1 MQDIV
6 FYVAAGETLG
16 MVRDYSNMNNS
27 FTPVLTLGVS
37 ACLRLRLFPR
47 IEVATPYPI
56 SSFNNITNWEWS
68 MDADFDRSTACK
80 LVADADGISVHTVTD
95 TVNGETKNFTE
106 FVIPISEMNTIE
118 LTTWLGNER
127 MKSGL
132 TGELVGYDSGGN
144 AVFVLQIED
153 FSVRNRVSGPDAPTA
168 VDEGFV
174 TRTIAEQMIQ
184 SAVSSSAAT
193 KQDKLNVSNG
203 GIGISVTLGGVIS
216 TENVP
221 QSAVS
226 GLSVALVGKQDK
238 LNASNGG
245 TGISVSN
252 AGVISVSDIPQS
264 AVTGLTTSLADIS
277 SSLTGKQDKLA
288 AGYRMEIVSGAT
300 VAQAKWFPITN
311 ATGAS
316 VTMQPGE
323 AYKIYA
329 TNSTV
334 TINTILIPA
343 NQYGLESHLEIFV
356 AGTGYVV
363 TGSNVVLA
371 NALEPDAV
379 NNCTVRFHDG
389 LAIISVEDHVAG
401 YIVTV
406 NAASGAGSLAY
417 GLSTATN
424 EYISIDASLNGLTL
438 DLAGATTYAGEKH
451 VVGNGY
457 TETVIS
463 GGITCTSKTT
473 FSNLSM
479 LNTVAEGGTMT
490 LGDVFIPSGATV
502 AVSGGGLVIEK
513 VAGDNGT
520 IDLGGADILVQHHT
534 SASAFG
540 CVFTGG
546 SGQTSESDGGAFRV
560 RGDLRLSGC
569 VISGNSAVY
578 GGAIWMDP
586 NYASYARLTD
596 CVVIENSHSYGAIVV
611 QNGNILDIHGGTFG
625 DPSRDISLFGSSA
638 LVNID
643 GTVKMGGG
651 INAIL
656 GATGSVNISSGAV
669 LDLTGNTNATPI
681 APGGG
686 ITFASGGATVLVNGG
701 TEATS
706 SSYSMDNVMLPAGA
720 KLKNTAVVDLGGS
733 STVLVQSPASFS
745 GCVIS
750 GGSAAPVGSST
761 QGGGVK
767 VVRANTTFNNVTF
780 KGNTASNQYGGYGAG
795 GGLFY
800 IGTAADSVT
809 LTSCTFENNIAS
821 YGAGAYIM
829 NAPNVFITGCTFGS
843 DQLITLVGTAGITIS
858 GAFKTL
864 SRVVGDTATIS
875 VSSGAVLDL
884 TGNTNATPIAPG
896 GGVIVYGT
904 SDYENPTTII
914 GSAGSATE
922 PRGFSAR
929 CTITGSA
936 VTKNGAISGATVSLP
951 SSSCQLDILKS
962 GESVVSTVYMQASE
976 SPYVVETQQ
985 GAGTVLVRVS
995 ED

>member
-1 MQDIV
+1 
-6 FYVAAGETLG
+6 
-16 MVRDYSNMNNS
+16 
-27 FTPVLTLGVS
+27 
-37 ACLRLRLFPR
+37 
-47 IEVATPYPI
+47 
-56 SSFNNITNWEWS
+56 

-80 LVADADGISVHTVTD
+80 LVADADAISVHTVTD
-95 TVNGETKNFTE
+95 TVNGETKDFTE

-193 KQDKLNVSNG
+193 KQDKLNAFNG
-203 GIGISVTLGGVIS
+203 GIGISVTSDGVIS

-226 GLSVALVGKQDK
+226 GLSAALVGKQAK

-252 AGVISVSDIPQS
+252 AGVISVSDVPQS

-277 SSLTGKQDKLA
+277 SSLTGKQDILT

-311 ATGAS
+311 VTGAS

-323 AYKIYA
+323 AYKIHA
-329 TNSTV
+329 TNSAV
-334 TINTILIPA
+334 TINTISIPA
-343 NQYGLESHLEIFV
+343 NQYGLESHLELFV

-389 LAIISVEDHVAG
+389 YAIISVEDHVAG

-406 NAASGAGSLAY
+406 NAASGAGSLNY
-417 GLSTATN
+417 GLATSTN
-424 EYISIDASLNGLTL
+424 EYIAVDASLNGQTF
-438 DLAGATTYAGEKH
+438 DLGGATTNGEKH

-457 TETVIS
+457 TETIVS
-463 GGITCTSKTT
+463 GGINCTSKTT
-473 FSNLSM
+473 FANLGMDGVVVSS
-479 LNTVAEGGTMT
+479 GTLT
-490 LGDVFIPSGATV
+490 LGDVYIPNGATV
-502 AVSGGGLVIEK
+502 AVSGGGLAMEK
-513 VAGDNGT
+513 VTGDGGVVN
-520 IDLGGADILVQHHT
+520 LGGSNYIAPASGAVITGIGFTNQARVAGYGALYIFNKPVTISGCSFSDCSDAVVFQYAATYDLVVDCQFINNTRYDVFYGGGGDINSAAQLQSCYF
-534 SASAFG
+534 SASA
-540 CVFTGG
+540 TK
-546 SGQTSESDGGAFRV
+546 T
-560 RGDLRLSGC
+560 
-569 VISGNSAVY
+569 
-578 GGAIWMDP
+578 GAISIWND
-586 NYASYARLTD
+586 SVVELTGCTFAGPYD
-596 CVVIENSHSYGAIVV
+596 KIDGNLGGKIILNGYNKTAATMAVLSDSATVTILSGAIV
-611 QNGNILDIHGGTFG
+611 
-625 DPSRDISLFGSSA
+625 
-638 LVNID
+638 
-643 GTVKMGGG
+643 
-651 INAIL
+651 
-656 GATGSVNISSGAV
+656 
-669 LDLTGNTNATPI
+669 DLTGNTNATPI

-686 ITFASGGATVLVNGG
+686 ITFEQGGATVYPSAGS
-701 TEATS
+701 AAA
-706 SSYSMDNVMLPAGA
+706 YSMDNVSLTSGA
-720 KLKNTAVVDLGGS
+720 KLTNTNAVDFGGS
-733 STVLVQSPASFS
+733 GPQTISAAVASASGCSFQNGSAYICGGFYVVGGATASF
-745 GCVIS
+745 
-750 GGSAAPVGSST
+750 
-761 QGGGVK
+761 
-767 VVRANTTFNNVTF
+767 
-780 KGNTASNQYGGYGAG
+780 
-795 GGLFY
+795 
-800 IGTAADSVT
+800 
-809 LTSCTFENNIAS
+809 TSCTFSNCSATNGGGAIDIRNSGTHVSLDKCSFVNCSGQVGDAIELGNRGASVDIKDCSFDIA
-821 YGAGAYIM
+821 M
-829 NAPNVFITGCTFGS
+829 VN
-843 DQLITLVGTAGITIS
+843 GTA
-858 GAFKTL
+858 TL
-864 SRVVGDTATIS
+864 TGSNTFDLLLEYSTTNYAT
-875 VSSGAVLDL
+875 VYVTSGAVIDL
-884 TGNTNATPIAPG
+884 TGTTHNPAIKAT

-904 SDYENPTTII
+904 DDYSSQTTII

-922 PRGFSAR
+922 SRGFSAR

-936 VTKNGAISGATVSLP
+936 VTKIGAISGATVSLP
-951 SSSCQLDILKS
+951 SSSCQLDIIKS

-985 GAGTVLVRVS
+985 GAGAVLVRVS

>member
-6 FYVAAGETLG
+6 FYVAAGATLG
-16 MVRDYSNMNNS
+16 KVRNYSNMINS
-27 FTPVLTLGVS
+27 FAPVLTLGVS
-37 ACLRLRLFPR
+37 VCLRLRLFSAM
-47 IEVATPYPI
+47 EDATPYPI

-95 TVNGETKNFTE
+95 TVNGETKDFTE

-118 LTTWLGNER
+118 LTTWLGNEK

-144 AVFVLQIED
+144 AIFVLQIED

-193 KQDKLNVSNG
+193 KQDKLNASNG
-203 GIGISVTLGGVIS
+203 GTGISVTSDGVIS

-226 GLSVALVGKQDK
+226 GLSAALVGKQDK

-245 TGISVSN
+245 IGISVSN
-252 AGVISVSDIPQS
+252 AGVISVSDVPQS
-264 AVTGLTTSLADIS
+264 AVTGLTTSLAGIS

-323 AYKIYA
+323 AYKVHA
-329 TNSTV
+329 TNSAV
-334 TINTILIPA
+334 TINTISIPA

-356 AGTGYVV
+356 SGTGYVV

-389 LAIISVEDHVAG
+389 YAIISVEDHVAG

-417 GLSTATN
+417 GLATATN
-424 EYISIDASLNGLTL
+424 EYISVDASLNGQTL
-438 DLAGATTYAGEKH
+438 ELAGATTYAGEKH

-457 TETVIS
+457 TETIIS

-479 LNTVAEGGTMT
+479 DGVIVSSGTMT
-490 LGDVFIPSGATV
+490 LGDVYIPDGSTV
-502 AVSGGGLVIEK
+502 AVNGGNLSIEK
-513 VAGDNGT
+513 VAGDSAT
-520 IDLGGADILVQHHT
+520 IDLGGTNVYINVD
-534 SASAFG
+534 ASVSG
-540 CVFTGG
+540 CLITGG
-546 SGQTSESDGGAFRV
+546 SAASFGGAFAV
-560 RGDLRLSGC
+560 EDIAHFDDC
-569 VISGNSAVY
+569 TFSGNVAGL
-578 GGAIWMDP
+578 GGRAMRI
-586 NYASYARLTD
+586 
-596 CVVIENSHSYGAIVV
+596 I
-611 QNGNILDIHGGTFG
+611 GGTAYLNG
-625 DPSRDISLFGSSA
+625 CTLDTNPVQDIQITTEGTGGK
-638 LVNID
+638 LVAKDTSTIQFVFRKAGELELAGTCAVNKVEAVTGVS
-643 GTVKMGGG
+643 GTV
-651 INAIL
+651 A
-656 GATGSVNISSGAV
+656 ISSGASV
-669 LDLTGNTNATPI
+669 NLTSSI
-681 APGGG
+681 VPGGG
-686 ITFASGGATVLVNGG
+686 ITFEEGGATVLY
-701 TEATS
+701 S
-706 SSYSMDNVMLPAGA
+706 SGAVSGSYSMDNIKLPAGA
-720 KLKNTAVVDLGGS
+720 KLTNTAVVDLGGTGRIDIIS
-733 STVLVQSPASFS
+733 GTTASASGCTFTSGYGGVYGGAIAVVGTAYLSACTFS
-745 GCVIS
+745 GNSATLAAKAIQIL
-750 GGSAAPVGSST
+750 GGTV
-761 QGGGVK
+761 
-767 VVRANTTFNNVTF
+767 
-780 KGNTASNQYGGYGAG
+780 Y
-795 GGLFY
+795 
-800 IGTAADSVT
+800 ADG
-809 LTSCTFENNIAS
+809 CTFENSPVLQDVQITS
-821 YGAGAYIM
+821 AGGLFVGKDVDGLRFAFRVNGGMELAGTCAI
-829 NAPNVFITGCTFGS
+829 NKVEAVTGVS
-843 DQLITLVGTAGITIS
+843 GTVTI
-858 GAFKTL
+858 
-864 SRVVGDTATIS
+864 
-875 VSSGAVLDL
+875 SSGAVIDL
-884 TGNTNATPIAPG
+884 TSSIVPG

-904 SDYENPTTII
+904 DDYSSPTTII

-922 PRGFSAR
+922 SRGFSAR

-951 SSSCQLDILKS
+951 SSSCQLDIIKS